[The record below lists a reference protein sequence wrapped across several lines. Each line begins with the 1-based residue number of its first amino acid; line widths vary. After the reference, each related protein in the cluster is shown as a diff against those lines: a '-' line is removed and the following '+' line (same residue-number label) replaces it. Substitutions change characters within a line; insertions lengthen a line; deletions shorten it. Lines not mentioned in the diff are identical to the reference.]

1 MLDLVVKNA
10 RILDGT
16 GAAWFRGDV
25 GIQDGRVAA
34 VGPLDGAQAVTTIDA
49 ADKFVCPGLIDS
61 HIHTDVNLLID
72 PQQEASLRQGVTTH
86 IIGQDGIS
94 FAPASPPTMAYMR
107 AYFGAINTIPDL
119 DWNWSSVAEYR
130 ARVGRK
136 TAVNAAYLVPHGNL
150 RLEALGL
157 EERAATPDELRTMQ
171 ALAATGMQEGA
182 IGFSTG
188 LDYLPGAYGD
198 TNELIEIARTVAE
211 HGGIYVTHMRMNR
224 LGIVE
229 AMREAFAISRESGI
243 PVHISHLNGK
253 AEIILPLLDEAQA
266 EGIDFTFESY
276 CYLASCTILAM
287 HVLPEWVQAGGQ
299 EPTIGR
305 LRDARVHEQL
315 GEWFAIP
322 GRGLDQLQ
330 LTNVPGHPDEEGLR
344 VTEAAKRAG
353 MDVTDFICERL
364 VETQMQICAIG
375 FQNTQRTEQDM
386 VDLMRHPAHMAG
398 SDGIFSGGRP
408 HPRGY
413 GCFARFLAHH
423 TRERGDYDWA
433 QAIWHLSGHAAQRFG
448 LRDRG
453 QIRQGFAADL
463 VVFDPARIQDRATYE
478 NGNQYATGIEHVIVN
493 GTLALTNGNV
503 TGVYAGR
510 ML

>member
-1 MLDLVVKNA
+1 MLDLLLKNA

-25 GIQDGRVAA
+25 GIQGAHIA
-34 VGPLDGAQAVTTIDA
+34 GIGQLEAAQAATTIDA
-49 ADKFVCPGLIDS
+49 ADKFVCPGFIDS

-130 ARVGRK
+130 ARLNQK
-136 TAVNAAYLVPHGNL
+136 IAVNAAYLVPHGNL
-150 RLEALGL
+150 RMEALGL
-157 EERAATPDELRTMQ
+157 EERVATPAELHQMQ
-171 ALAATGMQEGA
+171 FLTAEGMREGA
-182 IGFSTG
+182 AGFSTG

-198 TNELIEIARTVAE
+198 TNELIAIARTVAE
-211 HGGIYVTHMRMNR
+211 HDGVYVTHMRMNR
-224 LGIVE
+224 LGLE
-229 AMREAFAISRESGI
+229 AAMQEAFAISRASGI
-243 PVHISHLNGK
+243 RLHISHLNGK
-253 AEIILPLLDEAQA
+253 AEIILPLLAQAQA

-287 HVLPEWVQAGGQ
+287 HALPEWVQAGGP
-299 EPTIGR
+299 EPTMQR
-305 LRDARVHEQL
+305 LRDPRVREQL
-315 GEWFAIP
+315 REWFAMP
-322 GRGLDQLQ
+322 ARALDQLQ
-330 LTNVPGHPDEEGLR
+330 LTYVPGHTDEEGMRL
-344 VTEAAKRAG
+344 TEAAERAG
-353 MDVTDFICERL
+353 MDVTNFICERL

-375 FQNTQRTEQDM
+375 FQNNLRTEQDM
-386 VDLMRHPAHMAG
+386 VDIMRHPAHMAG
-398 SDGIFSGGRP
+398 SDGVFSGGRP
-408 HPRGY
+408 HPRGF

-448 LRDRG
+448 LKDRG
-453 QIRQGFAADL
+453 QIREGFAADL

-478 NGNQYATGIEHVIVN
+478 NGKQYAMGIEHVIVN
-493 GTLALTNGNV
+493 GKLELTDGTV
-503 TGVYAGR
+503 TASYAGR
-510 ML
+510 VL